1 MFRLRGSDT
10 YHHSTI
16 VKVVM
21 QLDFGNP
28 SSTMTLTIM
37 MRLSIS
43 LVIVLHDLPTTMA
56 LYPYLW
62 IVGVLGKGEVF
73 KSVEDR
79 TME

>member
-1 MFRLRGSDT
+1 
-10 YHHSTI
+10 
-16 VKVVM
+16 
-21 QLDFGNP
+21 
-28 SSTMTLTIM
+28 MTLTIM

-56 LYPYLW
+56 LYLHLW

>member
-1 MFRLRGSDT
+1 MGSDT
-10 YHHSTI
+10 YHRSTI

-28 SSTMTLTIM
+28 SSTMTLTIT
-37 MRLSIS
+37 MRLLIS
-43 LVIVLHDLPTTMA
+43 LVIVLHDLLTTMA
-56 LYPYLW
+56 RNPYLW

-73 KSVEDR
+73 KSVEDQ

>member
-1 MFRLRGSDT
+1 
-10 YHHSTI
+10 
-16 VKVVM
+16 
-21 QLDFGNP
+21 
-28 SSTMTLTIM
+28 MTLTIM